1 MSLFNSLL
9 DALDVVAQARRTVR
23 VGDFTEQG
31 QGVEGDLAEGSAGE
45 ASAALGHLPQSQG
58 DAGAGALAETAHLD
72 VKTSRIVTCNHGSPF
87 NCG

>member
-1 MSLFNSLL
+1 MSLFNCHL

-23 VGDFTEQG
+23 VGHLTKQG

-58 DAGAGALAETAHLD
+58 NAGAGALAETAHLD
-72 VKTSRIVTCNHGSPF
+72 VKTSGNVICNIL
-87 NCG
+87 